1 MLLRLLSIA
10 LLGFLVG
17 CQQDD
22 QSFDYYEACSSV
34 VHDYAYL
41 RDQTDGQ
48 GVANLFTDEAVSYT
62 HLTLPTSDL
71 V

>member
-22 QSFDYYEACSSV
+22 QSLDYSEACSSV

-48 GVANLFTDEAVSYT
+48 GVANLFTDEGSFSIFGE
-62 HLTLPTSDL
+62 TL
-71 V
+71 